1 MIIRIMF
8 VNLFDINGCFNDI
21 YIYKKTFAYLDEIQ
35 YVHNNISDK
44 KAL

>member
-21 YIYKKTFAYLDEIQ
+21 YIQKTFAYLDEIQ